1 MIPAGRTCG
10 LIRFARHGHQSMDI
24 MTDLQFYLLRG
35 VERIFCV
42 LALMLLSGALIPY
55 LFSFSTGLD
64 NRDFTGEVENG
75 NIKFQAATLLIYSIG
90 LIYLL
95 AERARLPR
103 LIGGNW
109 ALLAL
114 TGYALFSCLWSYYP
128 DATFRR
134 GFALLLTTTFAFYL
148 VLRFT
153 PRDLLRLIAWA
164 LFLGAALSLV
174 LVSLYPAS
182 MIHHDALAGSWRG
195 SFGHK
200 NRLGR
205 MMALGVVVF
214 VLLLME
220 RGGKINWFNWAG
232 LGLCCF
238 MLAMSQSRTA
248 WITTAT
254 LLLMIPALRFLRSAR
269 LPMSLRVGSLLIAG
283 FSAVMAGT
291 HFLLIGLEALG
302 RDLTFSGRTTIWT
315 HAVHAGMEHPMLGA
329 GFRSFWTPEG
339 ASYVYARLW
348 AVIGNGHNGYLD
360 VWLELGFIGLG
371 LFVVMFVT
379 AVSRSY
385 SRLIRSTDIVGLFY
399 ALVMI
404 YAVIYS
410 LTEKFLLE
418 QSELTWMLI
427 MVSLIYLTPRRIF
440 VVRTER
446 IAPDPAPRFP
456 EHGAHAPS
464 NTR

>member
-1 MIPAGRTCG
+1 
-10 LIRFARHGHQSMDI
+10 

-35 VERIFCV
+35 MERIFCILTLMT
-42 LALMLLSGALIPY
+42 LAGAFIPY
-55 LFSFSTGLD
+55 LFSFSTGLGS
-64 NRDFTGEVENG
+64 NRDFSGEVESG
-75 NIKFQAATLLIYSIG
+75 NIKFQVATLFIYAVG
-90 LIYLL
+90 LLYLL
-95 AERARLPR
+95 AERARLPS
-103 LIGGNW
+103 LIIGNW
-109 ALLAL
+109 PLLVL
-114 TGYALFSCLWSYYP
+114 VGYALFSSIWSYYP

-153 PRDLLRLIAWA
+153 PRELLRMVAWA

-174 LVSLYPAS
+174 LTMLYPGS

-220 RGGKINWFNWAG
+220 RGGKLSAFNWAG
-232 LGLCCF
+232 MGLCAF

-248 WITTAT
+248 WVTTAI
-254 LLLMIPALRFLRSAR
+254 LLLMIPVLGFLRNAR
-269 LPMSLRVGSLLIAG
+269 LPMSLRVGSLLILG
-283 FSAVMAGT
+283 FVSVMAGT
-291 HFLLIGLEALG
+291 HFLLLGLEALG

-315 HAVHAGMEHPMLGA
+315 YAIHAGMEHSMLGA

-360 VWLELGFIGLG
+360 VWLELGFVGLG
-371 LFVVMFVT
+371 LFSVMFVT
-379 AVSRSY
+379 ALGRSY
-385 SRLIRSTDIVGLFY
+385 SRLIRSTDTAGLFY
-399 ALVMI
+399 ALLMI
-404 YAVIYS
+404 YAMIYS

-427 MVSLIYLTPRRIF
+427 MVTLIYLTPRRVAVPAF
-440 VVRTER
+440 RTDR
-446 IAPDPAPRFP
+446 VATRHPFPSP
-456 EHGAHAPS
+456 EHAVRGPS
-464 NTR
+464 NMR